1 MDLEKLEFNKVLDIL
16 NKYTN
21 TYIGKDLVNSLN
33 PSTDKNIVKKLLAE
47 TTEATILILRKGN
60 APISQIENISI
71 SIKKLESNGFLSS
84 KELLNIA
91 HILKIARELKDYF
104 NSSLGKT
111 DETFPNLES
120 YFSQLYTNK
129 LVEDKIF
136 ASIID
141 ENTID
146 DSASIN
152 LKNIRRTIR
161 KIELEIRNKLN
172 SILQSKYIGEKVI
185 TIKNGRYV
193 VPVKREYQSS
203 IKGFIHDISST
214 GATVFIEPMAV
225 FELNNQISNLKSDEI
240 IEIEK
245 VLQNLSSLCFSY
257 TNELAL
263 TSSTIGLLDFI
274 FAKAKY
280 GIAIKGIEP
289 ILNDD
294 TYINLIKARHPLID
308 KDKVVPINISLGK
321 DYSNL
326 IITGPNTGG
335 KTVTLKTVGL
345 LSAMGMAGMYI
356 PANEKSSIYVFD
368 NIFADIGDEQSIL
381 ESLSTFSSHIV
392 NIINIINSVTEN
404 SLVLIDEIGSGTDP
418 IEGASLG
425 ISILDYF
432 NKIHCLTLTTTH
444 YTEIKNYAL
453 TTDSYENASCE
464 FDIEKLQ
471 PTYKLLI
478 GVPGKSNAFE
488 ISEKLGL
495 NENILNKAKSLI
507 DNTTVSIEDL
517 LKSIYNDKLK
527 IDKEKE
533 KILENSKRIEELKK
547 SLEVD
552 NSTLQEQKREIINKA
567 KVEAKNII
575 LDAKETA
582 DNIIKELNDTD
593 SLKNANKLRNDL
605 NNKLKETKIEN
616 NIQANVG
623 ILKEDVFI
631 GMSVYIPSLNQN
643 GIITSLPNKSNKVK
657 IQIGNTKMN
666 FNIENLVKRN
676 NIKTSQTP
684 ADTRRGEHCSSDN
697 HSLVNSFTNKSM
709 SISSEINVIGLNVDE
724 AIPIVDK
731 YLDDCYI
738 ANLPTARIVH
748 GKGTGALRKGIHLFL
763 KTAPQVKSYR
773 LGTFGE
779 GEMGVTIV
787 ELK

>member
-1 MDLEKLEFNKVLDIL
+1 MDLEKLEFNKILDIL
-16 NKYTN
+16 NEYTH
-21 TYIGKDLVNSLN
+21 TYIGKELVHSLN
-33 PSTDKNIVKKLLAE
+33 PSTDKNIVKRLLAE

-71 SIKKLESNGFLSS
+71 ALKKLESNGILSS
-84 KELLNIA
+84 KELLDIA
-91 HILKIARELKDYF
+91 HILKISMELKNYF

-111 DETFPNLES
+111 DEDFPNLKS

-129 LVEDKIF
+129 LIEDKIF
-136 ASIID
+136 SSIID

-146 DSASIN
+146 DNASQN
-152 LKNIRRTIR
+152 LRTIRRTIR

-203 IKGFIHDISST
+203 VNGFVHDISAT

-245 VLQNLSSLCFSY
+245 ILQNLSSLCFSY

-280 GIAIKGIEP
+280 GIAINGVEP
-289 ILNDD
+289 VLNDD
-294 TYINLIKARHPLID
+294 KYINLIKARHPLID
-308 KDKVVPINISLGK
+308 KNKVVPININLGK
-321 DYSNL
+321 EFSNL

-345 LSAMGMAGMYI
+345 LSAMAMSGLYI
-356 PANEKSSIYVFD
+356 PANERSSIYVFD

-381 ESLSTFSSHIV
+381 ESLSTFSAHIV
-392 NIINIINSVTEN
+392 KIINIINSVTEN

-453 TTDSYENASCE
+453 TTDGYENASCE

-471 PTYKLLI
+471 PTYRLII
-478 GVPGKSNAFE
+478 GVPGKSNAFA

-495 NENILNKAKSLI
+495 NEDILNNAKKLI
-507 DNTTVSIEDL
+507 DTTTINVEDL
-517 LKSIYNDKLK
+517 LKSIYDDKLK
-527 IDKEKE
+527 VEKEKE
-533 KILENSKRIEELKK
+533 KILENSKQIEELKK
-547 SLEVD
+547 ILEFDNTSLE
-552 NSTLQEQKREIINKA
+552 EQKREIITKA
-567 KVEAKNII
+567 KFEAKNII

-593 SLKNANKLRNDL
+593 SLKNANELRNKL
-605 NNKLKETKIEN
+605 NSKLKETKIEN

-631 GMSVYIPSLNQN
+631 GMNVYIPSLNQN
-643 GIITSLPNKSNKVK
+643 GIITSLPNKSNQVK
-657 IQIGNTKMN
+657 IQIGNAKMN
-666 FNIENLVKRN
+666 FNIDKLVATSSNYAHN
-676 NIKTSQTP
+676 NGSSKTPTP
-684 ADTRRGEHCSSDN
+684 TA
-697 HSLVNSFTNKSM
+697 NSFTNKSM
-709 SISSEINVIGLNVDE
+709 TVSPEINVIGLNVDE
-724 AIPIVDK
+724 AIPLIDK

-738 ANLPTARIVH
+738 ANLPTCRIVH

-763 KTAPQVKSYR
+763 KNAPHVKSYR

-787 ELK
+787 EFK